1 VLLGAQGQQ
10 VVTDQY
16 CIAAHGKAQKEW
28 PFIAC
33 SDSGFTEVRAC
44 SPPVLLAQQTSG
56 PLTNHQA
63 EWTRYQRICQSEG
76 VTVPLRPA
84 LHKKADDINKLI
96 NRPWTGDELNNKLKR
111 QQELKNRFNG
121 IRRKQLENELA
132 DARRAGADADA
143 ERLQDELDRLGTPRL
158 AFRTSLAPAA
168 TTAGAGADSTQ
179 QERLAAVNAEH
190 RRLNADQ
197 VRRAQLR
204 ERARARDIEKRIE
217 RGEAV
222 DEDTSRR
229 LKTRA
234 KFIHDINDVH
244 DPRSASQA
252 GSGAS
257 TPAAGATPRLGP
269 AGPKPAA
276 SLLPHLAKLAQQQK
290 AVDKNGIPTIH
301 KPIMDDDI
309 IAALD
314 LEIDEDILG

>member
-1 VLLGAQGQQ
+1 MA
-10 VVTDQY
+10 
-16 CIAAHGKAQKEW
+16 
-28 PFIAC
+28 
-33 SDSGFTEVRAC
+33 
-44 SPPVLLAQQTSG
+44 
-56 PLTNHQA
+56 
-63 EWTRYQRICQSEG
+63 
-76 VTVPLRPA
+76 VPKRPA
-84 LHKKADDINKLI
+84 LHNKADDINKLI
-96 NRPWTGDELNNKLKR
+96 NRSWTGDELNDKLRR

-168 TTAGAGADSTQ
+168 AAADSAQ

-204 ERARARDIEKRIE
+204 ERARARDIEKRVE
-217 RGEAV
+217 RGEVV
-222 DEDTSRR
+222 DEDHSRR

-234 KFIHDINDVH
+234 KFVHDINEAH
-244 DPRSASQA
+244 ERPKSQTA
-252 GSGAS
+252 SGAS
-257 TPAAGATPRLGP
+257 TPAGATPRLGP
-269 AGPKPAA
+269 AQQPKAG
-276 SLLPHLAKLAQQQK
+276 LLPHLAKLAQRQK

-301 KPIMDDDI
+301 KPLMDDDI

-314 LEIDEDILG
+314 LEIDEDIL